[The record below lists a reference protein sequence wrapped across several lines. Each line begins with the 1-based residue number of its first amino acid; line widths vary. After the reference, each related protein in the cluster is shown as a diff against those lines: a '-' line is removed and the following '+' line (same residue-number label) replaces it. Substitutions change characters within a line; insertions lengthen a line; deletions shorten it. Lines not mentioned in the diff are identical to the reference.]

1 MAKTLVII
9 GANYAS
15 NALDTVVISDPVP
28 CTSIALN
35 KASTTISAIG
45 SSEQLVA
52 TLTPDNTTDVIEWT
66 SSDTSVANVYNGLVI
81 TTGVGTATI
90 TAKCGQKTTTC
101 TITSKAY
108 MNGSNLLAVAS
119 AFLSG
124 GGAADSGNGLAS
136 IDTSTTRAGILA
148 SSTGTLHLYGN
159 NASNVYPYLLPKG
172 TAQVKVT
179 IPSESIIAHVNC
191 ICWFNHEE
199 HATGYSEVAQC
210 VKVKSSDFTPS
221 GGPYVL
227 DVPTP
232 QGYTIDSF
240 VIGLRAPSGT
250 AMTTEALEAL
260 TIEFLP
266 AQED

>member
-1 MAKTLVII
+1 MAKTLVVV
-9 GANYAS
+9 GADYSS
-15 NALDTVVISDPVP
+15 NALDTVVFNDPVP
-28 CTSIALN
+28 CTAIALN
-35 KASTTISAIG
+35 KSSATSTSIG
-45 SSEQLVA
+45 TTEQLVA
-52 TLTPDNTTDVIEWT
+52 TKTPLDTTDTVTWA
-66 SSDTSVANVYNGLVI
+66 SSDTDVATVVNGLV
-81 TTGVGTATI
+81 TTVGVGTATI
-90 TAKCGQKTTTC
+90 TVTCGEQTATC

-136 IDTSTTRAGILA
+136 LDTSTTRAGILA
-148 SSTGTLHLYGN
+148 SSTGSLHLYGS

-179 IPSESIIAHVNC
+179 IPSGSIIAHANC
-191 ICWFNHEE
+191 ICWFNHGE
-199 HATGYSEVAQC
+199 HAAGYSEVAQC
-210 VKVKSSDFTPS
+210 VKVKNSDFTPS

-250 AMTTEALEAL
+250 AITTEALEAL
-260 TIEFLP
+260 IIEFLP
-266 AQED
+266 ASAA